1 MSGHRPCSRD
11 LKNAMRH
18 TSLLVSLASAIIML
32 LMVGGCAS
40 SKPSNVSISSIRG
53 NLTPKV
59 RGTSETSYDIDNNL
73 AIIGNIQLRQ
83 ASDDLDRIFLFDQPS
98 TLSPYLIVP
107 TGRDP

>member
-11 LKNAMRH
+11 LKNAMRN
-18 TSLLVSLASAIIML
+18 TSLLVSLASAFIML

-53 NLTPKV
+53 NLTPEV
-59 RGTSETSYDIDNNL
+59 RGTSETSYDIDNNM

-98 TLSPYLIVP
+98 TLSLYLIVP